1 MNWIDISIPLR
12 NEMPSW
18 PDNPPVQITR
28 TMDLE
33 NGDEA
38 TVSTISIGSHTG
50 THMDAPLHFIKSG
63 KGMDEMPLSATIG
76 PAQVIEIHDPQ
87 AITAE
92 ELRRHSLKAGD
103 RVLFKTRNSARRW
116 AEREFMKDFVYLS
129 TEAARWLA
137 QQGIRT
143 VGVDY
148 LSVGGYEKNGTEV
161 HQVLLS
167 EDIWI
172 IEGLDF
178 SAVEPGHYDL
188 VCLPLKIARGDGAP
202 ARAVLR
208 PRLDPSARIDPS
220 DEADSITFPRAEE
233 GRAS

>member
-1 MNWIDISIPLR
+1 MDWIDISISLR
-12 NEMPSW
+12 NDMPYW

-63 KGMDEMPLSATIG
+63 KSMDEMPLSATIG
-76 PAQVIEIHDPQ
+76 PAQVIEIEDPQ
-87 AITAE
+87 TITVDE
-92 ELRRHSLKAGD
+92 VRRHAIRAGD

-116 AEREFMKDFVYLS
+116 TERGFMKDFVYLS
-129 TEAARWLA
+129 TEAARWLV
-137 QQGIRT
+137 QQGVRT

-148 LSVGGYEKNGTEV
+148 LSVGGYEKNGPEV
-161 HQVLLS
+161 HHVLLH
-167 EDIWI
+167 ETIWI

-178 SAVEPGHYDL
+178 SAVGPGHYDL

-208 PRLDPSARIDPS
+208 PRRKPSPGDGQ
-220 DEADSITFPRAEE
+220 DDSVTFSPTEKDHAP
-233 GRAS
+233 